1 MPNILLLAPEGIFA
15 DDLQEQIKLYA
26 SEFNL
31 FREDDGNVL
40 FDLIIIDENYA
51 ALKDSLKK
59 YARLPVFVL
68 SAEEDSRLPA
78 NVIAKPLNLSRL
90 LDRIKAGIQLHEN
103 SQEGY
108 LCFNNYE
115 LHPIAKEILNKRNK
129 EVVKLTEK
137 EVAVIKYLYK
147 AKDKIVSRQELLQE
161 VWGYSPEVST
171 HTIETHIYR
180 LRQKVEHE
188 DESAQLIVTT
198 EGGYRLNG
206 LN

>member
-1 MPNILLLAPEGIFA
+1 M
-15 DDLQEQIKLYA
+15 
-26 SEFNL
+26 
-31 FREDDGNVL
+31 
-40 FDLIIIDENYA
+40 
-51 ALKDSLKK
+51 
-59 YARLPVFVL
+59 